1 MHRRR
6 AGIAATQSEA
16 GLRPEVLALAVLLA
30 VVAGWTDL
38 RSRRIPNWLTVPAFV
53 VGIAVNTILNGREG
67 LKASLLGA
75 LLGFG
80 LLLPFYLLRSMGAG
94 DLKFVVAL
102 GAFTGPGRLVEV
114 LIGSVFVAGAM
125 ALILV
130 IYKGRLLDT
139 LRNIGHIL
147 VSLVTFR
154 LPGPHVTLDDPNSL
168 KIPKG
173 VALALTVVFYAF
185 LQLRGVVA

>member
-1 MHRRR
+1 M
-6 AGIAATQSEA
+6 AAVRIEVR
-16 GLRPEVLALAVLLA
+16 LRPAVLAGAVLLA
-30 VVAGWTDL
+30 ALAGWTDL
-38 RSRRIPNWLTVPAFV
+38 RARRIPNWITVPAFV
-53 VGIAVNTILNGREG
+53 VGVVVNTILNGRDG
-67 LKASLLGA
+67 LKAALLGA
-75 LLGFG
+75 VLGFG

-102 GAFTGPGRLVEV
+102 GAFTGPSRLVDV

-125 ALILV
+125 ALALV
-130 IYKGRLLDT
+130 IYKRRLLQT

-147 VSLVTFR
+147 ISLITFR
-154 LPGPHVTLDDPNSL
+154 LPGAHVTLDDPNSL

-185 LQLRGVVA
+185 LQLRGVV

>member
-1 MHRRR
+1 M
-6 AGIAATQSEA
+6 EA
-16 GLRPEVLALAVLLA
+16 RVRPLVLAGAVLLA
-30 VVAGWTDL
+30 AVAGWTDL
-38 RSRRIPNWLTVPAFV
+38 RTRRIPNWLTVPAFV

-67 LKASLLGA
+67 LKSALLGA

-102 GAFTGPGRLVEV
+102 GAFTGPGRLVDV

-130 IYKGRLLDT
+130 IYKRRLLET
-139 LRNIGHIL
+139 MRNIGH
-147 VSLVTFR
+147 
-154 LPGPHVTLDDPNSL
+154 
-168 KIPKG
+168 KIG
-173 VALALTVVFYAF
+173 RAS
-185 LQLRGVVA
+185 

>member
-1 MHRRR
+1 MVAAR
-6 AGIAATQSEA
+6 AEVR
-16 GLRPEVLALAVLLA
+16 LRPAVLAGAVLLA
-30 VVAGWTDL
+30 ALAGWTDL
-38 RSRRIPNWLTVPAFV
+38 RARRIPNWITVPAFV
-53 VGIAVNTILNGREG
+53 VGVAVNTILNGREG
-67 LKASLLGA
+67 LKAALLGA

-102 GAFTGPGRLVEV
+102 GAFTGPGRLLDV

-125 ALILV
+125 ALALV
-130 IYKGRLLDT
+130 IYKRRLLQT

-147 VSLVTFR
+147 ISLVTFR
-154 LPGPHVTLDDPNSL
+154 LPGSHVTLDDPNSL

-173 VALALTVVFYAF
+173 VALSLTVVFYAF
-185 LQLRGVVA
+185 LQLRGVV